1 MDEDQKMLKEDQ
13 KREYCKDEVELID
26 ILRVIWKWKYL
37 ILSGTIV
44 CVLLAVIISFTM
56 PKIYRVDMALQIGIL
71 DMNRNGNKVYIDS
84 IDNIKMIIQTGI
96 LKKGILKYIEKDQ
109 RKNFSNLLKF
119 KVSAPNN
126 SEIIK
131 ISYESASV
139 EFGVNLMKALYQ
151 ALLEKYD
158 ELVKYYKDNYDQE
171 IQDVKAQFDILD
183 AESVVYEQRVKRA
196 QKRINDLRT
205 LLKNMDSKHNLLIQK
220 QDDLVQKK
228 ENGEKNLSILL
239 YNNMLQQTR
248 LLHNQYK
255 DDIENQLY
263 IVENEKVEKK
273 KRYYRQQILYEN
285 IKNLELKKD
294 TIHNFKILRSPTSTA
309 YPIKPKIKQNVIL
322 ALISGIFIM
331 VFLSFFMEYISTQM
345 KKKDDTNL

>member
-13 KREYCKDEVELID
+13 KKEYCEDEVELID

-96 LKKGILKYIEKDQ
+96 LKKGILKYLEKDQ

-158 ELVKYYKDNYDQE
+158 ELVKYYK
-171 IQDVKAQFDILD
+171 
-183 AESVVYEQRVKRA
+183 
-196 QKRINDLRT
+196 
-205 LLKNMDSKHNLLIQK
+205 
-220 QDDLVQKK
+220 
-228 ENGEKNLSILL
+228 
-239 YNNMLQQTR
+239 NNMIATFYNL
-248 LLHNQYK
+248 NQ
-255 DDIENQLY
+255 D
-263 IVENEKVEKK
+263 
-273 KRYYRQQILYEN
+273 RYEC
-285 IKNLELKKD
+285 
-294 TIHNFKILRSPTSTA
+294 
-309 YPIKPKIKQNVIL
+309 
-322 ALISGIFIM
+322 
-331 VFLSFFMEYISTQM
+331 
-345 KKKDDTNL
+345 

>member
-13 KREYCKDEVELID
+13 KKEYCEDEVELID

-71 DMNRNGNKVYIDS
+71 DMNRNGNKVY
-84 IDNIKMIIQTGI
+84 IIQTGI

-158 ELVKYYKDNYDQE
+158 ELVKYYKNNYDQE

-196 QKRINDLRT
+196 QKRLNDLKT
-205 LLKNMDSKHNLLIQK
+205 LIKNMDGKHNLLIRQ
-220 QDDLVQKK
+220 QDDLIQKK

-273 KRYYRQQILYEN
+273 KRYYRQQILYKN
-285 IKNLELKKD
+285 IKKLELKKD

-309 YPIKPKIKQNVIL
+309 
-322 ALISGIFIM
+322 
-331 VFLSFFMEYISTQM
+331 
-345 KKKDDTNL
+345 